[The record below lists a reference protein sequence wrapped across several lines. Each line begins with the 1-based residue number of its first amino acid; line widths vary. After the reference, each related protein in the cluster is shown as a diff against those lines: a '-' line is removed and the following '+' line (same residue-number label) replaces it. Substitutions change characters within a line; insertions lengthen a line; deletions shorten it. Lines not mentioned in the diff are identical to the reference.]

1 MPDDR
6 LEDRPTPL
14 AEAPLAEARLA
25 EVPGAGGRPDLQ
37 QTLALRISQRNLQRT
52 ERLARLRP
60 AAPDALPVAI
70 REAISAAASAA
81 PAGTAVP
88 REPVRSGFG
97 LVGTPTPAS
106 DAALEEFLRAL
117 TGGLALPG
125 GAGPAPAETGTAE
138 PAETE
143 RRTGILRF
151 PAPQTGAPE
160 PTGTAEAQDQ
170 AGIPADAPA
179 DAPIDPLACDLDRL
193 PGAGP
198 GLVWALRRAGI
209 ARLADLALLAP
220 EALAARLGPL
230 GRLVP
235 AARWIETARAAL

>member
-6 LEDRPTPL
+6 LEDRPAPL
-14 AEAPLAEARLA
+14 AEAPRAEAS
-25 EVPGAGGRPDLQ
+25 GAGARPDLQ
-37 QTLALRISQRNLQRT
+37 QMLARRISQRTLQRT

-60 AAPDALPVAI
+60 AAPDAIP
-70 REAISAAASAA
+70 AAAAA
-81 PAGTAVP
+81 IAVP
-88 REPVRSGFG
+88 REPIRSGLG
-97 LVGTPTPAS
+97 LVGTPPPAS

-138 PAETE
+138 PAEPE
-143 RRTGILRF
+143 RGAGILRF
-151 PAPQTGAPE
+151 PAPQPGAPE
-160 PTGTAEAQDQ
+160 TAGTAETPDQ
-170 AGIPADAPA
+170 TGIPADMPIG
-179 DAPIDPLACDLDRL
+179 APIDALACDLDRL

-209 ARLADLALLAP
+209 ARLPDLALLAP

-235 AARWIETARAAL
+235 AARWIEAARAAL